1 MKKEDVERAIVKLM
15 VETSESEERRKR
27 VRELAE
33 IAKKAVEEGGSN
45 VTFLVQVIMQK
56 TKADI

>member
-45 VTFLVQVIMQK
+45 VTLLVQVIMQK

>member
-1 MKKEDVERAIVKLM
+1 M
-15 VETSESEERRKR
+15 VETSESQERRKR
-27 VRELAE
+27 VRELPE

-45 VTFLVQVIMQK
+45 VTLLVQVIMQK